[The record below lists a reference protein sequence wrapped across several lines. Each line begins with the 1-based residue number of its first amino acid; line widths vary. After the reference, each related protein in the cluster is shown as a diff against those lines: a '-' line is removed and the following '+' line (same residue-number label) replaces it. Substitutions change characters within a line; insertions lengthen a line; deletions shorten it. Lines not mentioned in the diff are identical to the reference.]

1 MDILLLQASV
11 LHLPSSKRASAI
23 VYDGT
28 QDLGLWRPPNPD
40 RDLWDAYG
48 DELRAVL
55 DKERKRLP
63 SGTLETGELLR
74 LHPGKLHCDFLI
86 WVASRPPH
94 GETEA
99 SPAPDLATV
108 EDIARRVVEF
118 LAQQDVV
125 RVAFPA
131 LGAGRGEAGVPERM
145 AAIVRAVAAYKE
157 ACFTAEKPTHIEEV
171 IVCDA
176 SSSNVAKAK
185 RMVEKLA
192 RAGYAEAAAPP
203 AAAKAPARAASSSK
217 RATGASRAKA
227 SGDSPRRK
235 GLKLKPE
242 DVAMARA
249 RSHPYDRSKHYIE
262 GDFFIHPVFGVGQVQ
277 VVKPERM
284 VVVLFESGE
293 ERTMIHAR

>member
-48 DELRAVL
+48 DDLRAVL
-55 DKERKRLP
+55 DKERKRLSR
-63 SGTLETGELLR
+63 SGLATGELLR

-99 SPAPDLATV
+99 APAPSVETV
-108 EDIARRVVEF
+108 QDIARRVVEF
-118 LAQQDVV
+118 VAQQDVV

-131 LGAGRGEAGVPERM
+131 LGAGRGEAPVAERM

-157 ACFTAEKPTHIEEV
+157 ACFAAERPMHIEEV

-176 SSSNVAKAK
+176 SSANVAKAK

-192 RAGYAEAAAPP
+192 RTGYAEPPPAPAAPRV
-203 AAAKAPARAASSSK
+203 AERTASSGSK
-217 RATGASRAKA
+217 RATKPAEGA
-227 SGDSPRRK
+227 RRK
-235 GLKLKPE
+235 GSRLRPE
-242 DVAMARA
+242 DVALARA
-249 RSHPYDRSKHYIE
+249 RSAPYDRSRHYIE
-262 GDFFIHPVFGVGQVQ
+262 GEFFVHPTFGVGQVQ

-284 VVVLFESGE
+284 VVVLFENGE

>member
-11 LHLPSSKRASAI
+11 LNLPSSRRASAI
-23 VYDGT
+23 IYDGT

-40 RDLWDAYG
+40 RDLSDAYG
-48 DELRAVL
+48 DDLRGVL
-55 DKERKRLP
+55 DKERKRL
-63 SGTLETGELLR
+63 TGGSLPIGKLLR

-86 WVASRPPH
+86 WVASRPAH

-99 SPAPDLATV
+99 APAPSLDV
-108 EDIARRVVEF
+108 VRDIARQVIEF
-118 LAQQDVV
+118 VAQQDVV

-131 LGAGRGEAGVPERM
+131 LGAGRGEAPVAERM
-145 AAIVRAVAAYKE
+145 AAIVRAVADYKD
-157 ACFTAEKPTHIEEV
+157 ACFAAERPTHIEEV

-176 SSSNVAKAK
+176 SSANVAKAK
-185 RMVEKLA
+185 RMVERLA
-192 RAGYAEAAAPP
+192 RTGYAEPPP
-203 AAAKAPARAASSSK
+203 ATKPVTTRERSAPSRPRSSE
-217 RATGASRAKA
+217 AT
-227 SGDSPRRK
+227 PRRK
-235 GLKLKPE
+235 GAKLRPE

-249 RSHPYDRSKHYIE
+249 RSSAYDRSHMYME

-277 VVKPERM
+277 HVKPERM

>member
-28 QDLGLWRPPNPD
+28 SDLGLWRPPGPD

-63 SGTLETGELLR
+63 GNTLPPGGVLR

-94 GETEA
+94 GDTESA
-99 SPAPDLATV
+99 PAPSAEQLAEITRKV
-108 EDIARRVVEF
+108 IEF
-118 LAQQDVV
+118 VAQHDVV

-131 LGAGRGEAGVPERM
+131 LGKGRGEAPIADRM
-145 AAIVRAVAAYKE
+145 AAIVKAVAAYKE

-171 IVCDA
+171 IVCDPNGA
-176 SSSNVAKAK
+176 NVTKAK
-185 RMVEKLA
+185 RMVERLA
-192 RAGYAEAAAPP
+192 KAGYAEPPPAPAAAPQR
-203 AAAKAPARAASSSK
+203 AARTSTAASSGTGRK
-217 RATGASRAKA
+217 RG
-227 SGDSPRRK
+227 GPRLR
-235 GLKLKPE
+235 PE
-242 DVAMARA
+242 DIAAARA
-249 RSHPYDRSKHYIE
+249 RSPMYDRSHSYVE
-262 GDFFIHPVFGVGQVQ
+262 GDFFIHPTFGVGQVQ

-293 ERTMIHAR
+293 ERTMIHSR

>member
-1 MDILLLQASV
+1 VDILLLQASV

-48 DELRAVL
+48 DDLRAVL
-55 DKERKRLP
+55 DKERKRL
-63 SGTLETGELLR
+63 SRTGLAIGELLR

-99 SPAPDLATV
+99 SPAPSVETV
-108 EDIARRVVEF
+108 QEIARRVVEF
-118 LAQQDVV
+118 VAQQDVV

-131 LGAGRGEAGVPERM
+131 LGAGRGEAPVADRM

-157 ACFTAEKPTHIEEV
+157 ACFAAERPTHIEEV

-176 SSSNVAKAK
+176 SSANVAKAK
-185 RMVEKLA
+185 RSVEKLA
-192 RAGYAEAAAPP
+192 RTGYAEPPPAPAAPRV
-203 AAAKAPARAASSSK
+203 ADRTTSSGSK
-217 RATGASRAKA
+217 RAAKPGESR
-227 SGDSPRRK
+227 SRK
-235 GLKLKPE
+235 VARLRPE
-242 DVAMARA
+242 DVALARA
-249 RSHPYDRSKHYIE
+249 RSAPYDRSRNYIE
-262 GDFFIHPVFGVGQVQ
+262 GEFFIHPVFGVGQVQ

-284 VVVLFESGE
+284 VVVLFENGE
-293 ERTMIHAR
+293 ERTMIHSR

>member
-1 MDILLLQASV
+1 VDILLLQASV

-48 DELRAVL
+48 DDLRAVL
-55 DKERKRLP
+55 DKERKRL
-63 SGTLETGELLR
+63 SRTGLATGELLR

-99 SPAPDLATV
+99 APAPSVETV
-108 EDIARRVVEF
+108 QDIARRVVEF
-118 LAQQDVV
+118 VAQQDVV

-131 LGAGRGEAGVPERM
+131 LGAGRGEAPVAERM
-145 AAIVRAVAAYKE
+145 AAIVRAVAAYKD
-157 ACFTAEKPTHIEEV
+157 ACFAAERPMHIEEV

-176 SSSNVAKAK
+176 SSANVAKAK
-185 RMVEKLA
+185 RLVEKLA
-192 RAGYAEAAAPP
+192 RTGFAEPPPVPAAP
-203 AAAKAPARAASSSK
+203 RASERTASSGK
-217 RATGASRAKA
+217 RIAKP
-227 SGDSPRRK
+227 GDGSRRK
-235 GLKLKPE
+235 AARLRPE
-242 DVAMARA
+242 DVALARA
-249 RSHPYDRSKHYIE
+249 RSAPYDRSRNYIE
-262 GDFFIHPVFGVGQVQ
+262 GEFFIHPVFGVGQVQ

-284 VVVLFESGE
+284 VVVLFENGE

>member
-1 MDILLLQASV
+1 MLLQASV
-11 LHLPSSKRASAI
+11 LNLPSSRRASAI
-23 VYDGT
+23 IYDGT

-40 RDLWDAYG
+40 RDLSDAYG
-48 DELRAVL
+48 DDLRGVL
-55 DKERKRLP
+55 DKERKRL
-63 SGTLETGELLR
+63 TGGKLPIGKLLR

-94 GETEA
+94 GETESA
-99 SPAPDLATV
+99 PAPSLDV
-108 EDIARRVVEF
+108 VRDIARQVVEF
-118 LAQQDVV
+118 VAQQDVV

-131 LGAGRGEAGVPERM
+131 LGAGRGEAPVADRM
-145 AAIVRAVAAYKE
+145 AAIVRAVADYKD
-157 ACFTAEKPTHIEEV
+157 ACFAAEKSTHIEEV

-176 SSSNVAKAK
+176 SSSNVSKAK
-185 RMVEKLA
+185 RMVERLA
-192 RAGYAEAAAPP
+192 RTGYAEPPP
-203 AAAKAPARAASSSK
+203 ATKPVSARTSTARARSSSDP
-217 RATGASRAKA
+217 A
-227 SGDSPRRK
+227 PRRK
-235 GLKLKPE
+235 GAKLRPE

-249 RSHPYDRSKHYIE
+249 RSGPYDRSHSYMQ

>member
-11 LHLPSSKRASAI
+11 FHLPSGKRASAI

-28 QDLGLWRPPNPD
+28 VDLGLWRPPGPD

-63 SGTLETGELLR
+63 GHTLGSDGVLR

-86 WVASRPPH
+86 WAASRPPH
-94 GETEA
+94 GDTESSA
-99 SPAPDLATV
+99 APSAEAV
-108 EDIARRVVEF
+108 GEVARRVIEF
-118 LAQQDVV
+118 VAQHDVV

-131 LGAGRGEAGVPERM
+131 LGKGRGEAPVADRM

-157 ACFTAEKPTHIEEV
+157 ACYVAERPTHIEEV
-171 IVCDA
+171 VVCDP
-176 SSSNVAKAK
+176 SSANVAKAK

-192 RAGYAEAAAPP
+192 RAGYAEPAAPAPSAAP
-203 AAAKAPARAASSSK
+203 AERKARAASSPRTAAEGGRK
-217 RATGASRAKA
+217 RG
-227 SGDSPRRK
+227 GPRLR
-235 GLKLKPE
+235 P
-242 DVAMARA
+242 DDIAAARA
-249 RSHPYDRSKHYIE
+249 RSSMYDRSRVYME
-262 GDFFIHPVFGVGQVQ
+262 GEFFIHPTFGVGQVQ

-284 VVVLFESGE
+284 VVVLFENGE

>member
-1 MDILLLQASV
+1 VDILLLQASV

-48 DELRAVL
+48 EDLRAVL
-55 DKERKRLP
+55 DKERKRL
-63 SGTLETGELLR
+63 SRTGLATGELLR

-99 SPAPDLATV
+99 SPAPSVETV
-108 EDIARRVVEF
+108 QDIARRVVEF
-118 LAQQDVV
+118 VAQQDVV

-131 LGAGRGEAGVPERM
+131 LGAGRGEAPVAERM
-145 AAIVRAVAAYKE
+145 AAVVRAVAAYKE
-157 ACFTAEKPTHIEEV
+157 ACFAAERPMHIEEV

-176 SSSNVAKAK
+176 SSANVAKAK
-185 RMVEKLA
+185 RLVAKLA
-192 RAGYAEAAAPP
+192 GTGFAEPTPAPTPPRTSERAT
-203 AAAKAPARAASSSK
+203 SSGNK
-217 RATGASRAKA
+217 RATK
-227 SGDSPRRK
+227 SGDGPRRK
-235 GLKLKPE
+235 MARLRPE
-242 DVAMARA
+242 DVALARA
-249 RSHPYDRSKHYIE
+249 RSAPYDRSRNYIE
-262 GDFFIHPVFGVGQVQ
+262 GEFFVHPVFGVGQVQ

-284 VVVLFESGE
+284 VVVLFENGE

>member
-1 MDILLLQASV
+1 M
-11 LHLPSSKRASAI
+11 
-23 VYDGT
+23 YDGT

-48 DELRAVL
+48 DELRSVL
-55 DKERKRLP
+55 DKERKRLRD
-63 SGTLETGELLR
+63 GTLEVGDLLR

-94 GETEA
+94 GETSA
-99 SPAPDLATV
+99 SPAPSLEVV
-108 EDIARRVVEF
+108 EDIARRVIEF
-118 LAQQDVV
+118 VAQQDVV
-125 RVAFPA
+125 RVAFPP

-157 ACFTAEKPTHIEEV
+157 ACFAAERPTHIEEV

-176 SSSNVAKAK
+176 SSANVAKAK
-185 RMVEKLA
+185 RMVERLA
-192 RAGYAEAAAPP
+192 KTGFVEPAPAPSAPRAAERTASGGRRS
-203 AAAKAPARAASSSK
+203 AAKSSSGE
-217 RATGASRAKA
+217 T
-227 SGDSPRRK
+227 PRRK
-235 GLKLKPE
+235 GARLKPE
-242 DVAMARA
+242 DIAMARA
-249 RSHPYDRSKHYIE
+249 RSQPYDRSRHYIE
-262 GDFFIHPVFGVGQVQ
+262 GEFFIHPVFGVGQVQ

>member
-1 MDILLLQASV
+1 VDILLLQASV

-55 DKERKRLP
+55 DKERKRLN
-63 SGTLETGELLR
+63 SGALDTGGLLR

-99 SPAPDLATV
+99 SAAPSV
-108 EDIARRVVEF
+108 EVVQDIARRVIEF
-118 LAQQDVV
+118 VAQQDVV

-131 LGAGRGEAGVPERM
+131 LGAGRGEAPVPERM
-145 AAIVRAVAAYKE
+145 AAVVRAVAAYKE
-157 ACFTAEKPTHIEEV
+157 ACFAAERPTHIEEV

-176 SSSNVAKAK
+176 SSAHVAKAK
-185 RMVEKLA
+185 RLVERLA
-192 RAGYAEAAAPP
+192 RTGYAEPPP
-203 AAAKAPARAASSSK
+203 APAPARAQERTSSGK
-217 RATGASRAKA
+217 RAAPK
-227 SGDSPRRK
+227 SGDTPRRK
-235 GLKLKPE
+235 GSRLRPE
-242 DVAMARA
+242 DIAQARA
-249 RSHPYDRSKHYIE
+249 RSHPYDRSRNYLE

-284 VVVLFESGE
+284 VVVLFENGE

>member
-48 DELRAVL
+48 DDLRAVL
-55 DKERKRLP
+55 DKERKRVGR
-63 SGTLETGELLR
+63 SGLGVGELLR

-99 SPAPDLATV
+99 APAPSVATV
-108 EDIARRVVEF
+108 EDIARRVVDF
-118 LAQQDVV
+118 VAQQDVV

-131 LGAGRGEAGVPERM
+131 LGAGRGEAPVAERM

-157 ACFTAEKPTHIEEV
+157 ACFAAERPMHIEEV

-176 SSSNVAKAK
+176 SSANVAKAK
-185 RMVEKLA
+185 RLVEKLA
-192 RAGYAEAAAPP
+192 RTGYAEPAPAPP
-203 AAAKAPARAASSSK
+203 APRASERTTSSGSK
-217 RATGASRAKA
+217 RATKPAEGS
-227 SGDSPRRK
+227 RRK
-235 GLKLKPE
+235 SARLRPE
-242 DVAMARA
+242 DVALARA
-249 RSHPYDRSKHYIE
+249 RSAPYDRSRHYIE
-262 GDFFIHPVFGVGQVQ
+262 GEFFIHPVFGVGQVQ
-277 VVKPERM
+277 AVKPERM
-284 VVVLFESGE
+284 VVVLFENGE
-293 ERTMIHAR
+293 ERTMIHER

>member
-1 MDILLLQASV
+1 VDITLLQASV

-48 DELRAVL
+48 EELRNVL

-63 SGTLETGELLR
+63 DGELEQGGLLR

-86 WVASRPPH
+86 WVAGRPPH
-94 GETEA
+94 GETSA
-99 SPAPDLATV
+99 SPAPGVDVV
-108 EDIARRVVEF
+108 EDITRRVIEF
-118 LAQQDVV
+118 VAQQDVV

-131 LGAGRGEAGVPERM
+131 LGAGRGEAAVPDRM

-157 ACFTAEKPTHIEEV
+157 ACFAAERPTHIEEV

-176 SSSNVAKAK
+176 SSANVAKAK

-192 RAGYAEAAAPP
+192 RTGYVEPPP
-203 AAAKAPARAASSSK
+203 APAAPARASSASSGSSSRKPAASK
-217 RATGASRAKA
+217 GESGA
-227 SGDSPRRK
+227 RRK
-235 GLKLKPE
+235 GVKLRPE
-242 DVAMARA
+242 DIANARA
-249 RSHPYDRSKHYIE
+249 RSHPYDRSRHYLE
-262 GDFFIHPVFGVGQVQ
+262 GEFFIHPTFGVGQVQ
-277 VVKPERM
+277 LVKPERM
-284 VVVLFESGE
+284 VVVLFENGE
-293 ERTMIHAR
+293 ERTMIHSR

>member
-1 MDILLLQASV
+1 VDILLLQASV

-48 DELRAVL
+48 DEMRAML

-63 SGTLETGELLR
+63 GGSLETGDLLR

-94 GETEA
+94 GETSA
-99 SPAPDLATV
+99 SPAPSV
-108 EDIARRVVEF
+108 EVVQDIARRVIEF
-118 LAQQDVV
+118 VAQQDVV

-131 LGAGRGEAGVPERM
+131 LGAGRGEAPVPERM

-157 ACFTAEKPTHIEEV
+157 ACFAAERPTHIEEV

-176 SSSNVAKAK
+176 SSANVAKAK

-192 RAGYAEAAAPP
+192 RTGFVEPAPAP
-203 AAAKAPARAASSSK
+203 AAARSTATAAGGRRAATKSK
-217 RATGASRAKA
+217 
-227 SGDSPRRK
+227 SGDTPRRK
-235 GLKLKPE
+235 GARLKPE
-242 DVAMARA
+242 DIALARA
-249 RSHPYDRSKHYIE
+249 KSAAYDRSLHYME

-284 VVVLFESGE
+284 VVVLFENGE
-293 ERTMIHAR
+293 ERTMIHSR